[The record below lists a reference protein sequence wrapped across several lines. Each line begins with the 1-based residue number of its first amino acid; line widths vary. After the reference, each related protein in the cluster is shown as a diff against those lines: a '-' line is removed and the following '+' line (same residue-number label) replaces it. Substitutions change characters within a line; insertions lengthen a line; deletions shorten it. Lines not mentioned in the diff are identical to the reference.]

1 MSIQFYDEPSFFEAW
16 QRGVEIA
23 GHRWFGDGQA
33 SSQSATSKW
42 DLPPR
47 VDDIRSAIGWLSS
60 GEAMFPAAMVSFYNS
75 DPGGELLRSLGA
87 NGLSDIAASLDESRR
102 QVIADLLLAY
112 PGW

>member
-42 DLPPR
+42 DLPPW

-60 GEAMFPAAMVSFYNS
+60 GEAMFLAAMVSF
-75 DPGGELLRSLGA
+75 
-87 NGLSDIAASLDESRR
+87 
-102 QVIADLLLAY
+102 
-112 PGW
+112 